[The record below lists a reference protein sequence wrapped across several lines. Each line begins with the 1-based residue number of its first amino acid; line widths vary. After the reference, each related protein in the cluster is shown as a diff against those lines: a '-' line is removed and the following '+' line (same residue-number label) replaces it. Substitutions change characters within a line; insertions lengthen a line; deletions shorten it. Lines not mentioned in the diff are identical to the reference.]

1 MYRPFARCFLP
12 ALSLWCA
19 VCTEAQNGDAANEVQ
34 APPPA
39 DLKIPPSPV
48 LVAEEAIKTIKV
60 APGYQ
65 LEIAAADPLIG
76 NPVAMNFGPDG
87 RLWVVEMRAFMPD
100 PDGKGE
106 DAKVGSIAVLEDTDH
121 DGRFDKRTVFLDGLV
136 LPRAFALV
144 GDGVLVAEPPH
155 LWFCRDTNGDGVADE
170 KTEVASDYGSAEN
183 PEHTANGLLWAMD
196 NWIYSANHTVRYRY
210 LGNGK
215 FASEATFSRGQWGI
229 TQDNAGRLFHNNNS
243 DPIRYDAVP
252 SAYYARN
259 PALSDPAG
267 VNAQLVPADLRIWPL
282 RVTPGVNR
290 GYKSLDSTGRITA
303 VTAACGPV
311 IYRGD
316 LLPELRDNAF
326 VCEPSGNLI
335 KRIALEPK
343 GDRLAGRNV
352 YEDGEFIASTDE
364 RFRPV
369 NLANGPD
376 GALYI
381 VDMYH
386 GIIQHR
392 IYLTTYLR
400 QQIESRGLAD
410 GAGMGRIYRV
420 VPEAGVPAGRRDF
433 NLTTESSAA
442 LVGYLGHRNGW
453 WRDTA
458 QRLLVERRDPASV
471 SLLRALALNL
481 AAPAVGRLHAL
492 WTLEGADA
500 LDRATAVAALGDP
513 DATVCAA
520 AIRLSE
526 PFLAKGDDDLLQRV
540 SQVHPEADA
549 PYAVI
554 LQQSL
559 SLGAAKTP
567 QAVKALFELASRG
580 SYSTRA
586 YIAEAIVSSLSGRET
601 DFVALALAQPDLQA
615 ANPVTFLAATCVW
628 RSGQADQ
635 IAQLDRLLDA
645 ASAPGLAATT
655 LLTSLKQAVP
665 RQSDGQLLSAHLA
678 AAPNALVRLAA
689 TDSPDGARAK
699 ELLPHLSWPGH
710 ENETKAAPL
719 TAEQQVLFE
728 KGRTIFTTICAGCHQ
743 PNGQG
748 LKGLAPSLVT
758 SKWVAGNERALARIV
773 LQGKLSENLIM
784 PQLQALDD
792 ESLAGVLT
800 FVRRSWGHGF
810 DPVAPAVIAQARTE
824 TAGRAEPWTEKD
836 LAKFLE
842 GIRVGEGS
850 H

>member
-1 MYRPFARCFLP
+1 MHRLLARRCLP
-12 ALSLWCA
+12 LLCLLCA
-19 VCTEAQNGDAANEVQ
+19 VSARAQNGDAANEAQ
-34 APPPA
+34 PPPPA
-39 DLKIPPSPV
+39 DLKIPPAPV

-76 NPVAMNFGPDG
+76 NPVAMAFGPDG
-87 RLWVVEMRAFMPD
+87 RLWVVEMRAFMPN

-106 DAKVGSIAVLEDTDH
+106 DAKVGCVAVLEDTDH

-183 PEHTANGLLWAMD
+183 PEHTANGLLRAMD
-196 NWIYSANHTVRYRY
+196 NWIYSANHAIRYRY

-215 FASEATFSRGQWGI
+215 FAQEPTFSRGQWGI
-229 TQDNAGRLFHNNNS
+229 SQDNTGRLFHNNNS

-252 SAYYARN
+252 SAYFARN
-259 PALSDPAG
+259 PALADPSG

-311 IYRGD
+311 VYRGD
-316 LLPELRDNAF
+316 LLPDLRNDVF

-335 KRIALEPK
+335 KRIALEAR
-343 GDRLAGRNV
+343 DDHLAGRNV
-352 YEDGEFIASTDE
+352 YQGEEFIASTDE

-420 VPEAGVPAGRRDF
+420 VPEGASKPQAPFD
-433 NLTTESSAA
+433 LTKETSAQLVLRLES
-442 LVGYLGHRNGW
+442 HNGW

-471 SLLRALALNL
+471 PLLRALALNAKTAAL
-481 AAPAVGRLHAL
+481 ARVHAL
-492 WTLEGADA
+492 WTLEGVDG
-500 LDRATAVAALGDP
+500 LDRATLLAALHDP
-513 DATVCAA
+513 DERVCAA

-526 PFLAKGDDDLLQRV
+526 PLLAQGDDDLLDAV
-540 SQVHPEADA
+540 AKIHAEADA
-549 PYAVI
+549 PYSVV
-554 LQQSL
+554 LQQAL
-559 SLGAAKTP
+559 SLGASPSPKAV
-567 QAVKALFELASRG
+567 QALLDLGRRHGNAARAFFAESAVSGLA
-580 SYSTRA
+580 
-586 YIAEAIVSSLSGRET
+586 GREN
-601 DFVALALAQPDLQA
+601 DFIALALGQPDPQA
-615 ANPVTFLAATCVW
+615 AAPLTQLAAVCVW
-628 RSGQADQ
+628 RAGPAEQVSRLDSLLSGSPS
-635 IAQLDRLLDA
+635 LL
-645 ASAPGLAATT
+645 LA
-655 LLTSLKQAVP
+655 SLKQAIP
-665 RQSDGQLLSAHLA
+665 HQSDGKLLNAHFT
-678 AAPNALVRLAA
+678 AAPASLVKLASS
-689 TDSPDGARAK
+689 DSADGPRAR
-699 ELLPHLSWPGH
+699 ELLAHLSWPGH
-710 ENETKAAPL
+710 EIETKAAPL
-719 TAEQQVLFE
+719 TAGQQVLFE
-728 KGRTIFTTICAGCHQ
+728 KGRGVFTTICAGCHQ

-784 PQLQALDD
+784 PSLQALDD

-800 FVRRSWGHGF
+800 FVRRSWGHPY
-810 DPVAPAVIAQARTE
+810 DPVAPAVIAQARKE

-836 LAKFLE
+836 LAKFSE
-842 GIRVGEGS
+842 ANRVGEGQ